1 MVGQK
6 ENTISL
12 CRNTQGVEK
21 GIVLLSLWSLP
32 LMFLSARGLGKCT
45 ARSPS
50 KPFSPCRAQGRFH
63 HLYKALLCTSLLL
76 SLSAGGIIVWAPHTD
91 VMWGVVKFCTPL

>member
-12 CRNTQGVEK
+12 CLNIQGVEK
-21 GIVLLSLWSLP
+21 GIVLLLLLFLP

-45 ARSPS
+45 LRSPS
-50 KPFSPCRAQGRFH
+50 KPFSFCRAQVRFP

-76 SLSAGGIIVWAPHTD
+76 SLSAGGIIVWAPYTD
-91 VMWGVVKFCTPL
+91 VMWGVIKFCTPL